1 MPPSRGKRP
10 PVISDVAACAGVS
23 VSTVSRYL
31 NGSRHLSAESA
42 EKIARAIELLGY
54 RPNLVAR
61 GLKRSSMQTIAVLST
76 NTTLLG
82 SAVTIQGIEDEARAH
97 GYSVMISKLD
107 QSSPVEVQK
116 VVDTVVALNPSG
128 VIVLKYDATAE
139 RALRILPADLPTVA
153 IGGAAEEERD
163 QVSLCEREGGQ
174 AMTEYLLSLGHATV
188 HHIGVPVRSEGTSR
202 TDGWEAALR
211 SRGLPMP
218 ESLSCG
224 WEASD
229 ARILGRELASREDV
243 TAVFVGNDELA
254 MGLIRGL
261 REAGRPVPETMSVVG
276 FDDHPLSDIWEPGLT
291 TYRQDFMTAGRT
303 AVDLIVSRIQ
313 AAKDGESLAPRLRE
327 VPGEI
332 VLRHSVQA
340 CGSAEDS
347 SEELA

>member
-31 NGSRHLSAESA
+31 NGSSHLSAESA

-82 SAVTIQGIEDEARAH
+82 SAVTIQGVEDEARTR

-107 QSSPVEVQK
+107 QSSPAEVQK

-139 RALRILPADLPTVA
+139 RALTLLPTDLPTVA
-153 IGGAAEEERD
+153 IGGAMEEERD

-211 SRGLPMP
+211 ARGLPTP
-218 ESLSCG
+218 APFGCG
-224 WEASD
+224 WEAAQ
-229 ARILGRELASREDV
+229 ARLLGRELAAREDI
-243 TAVFVGNDELA
+243 TAVFAGNDELA

-261 REAGRPVPETMSVVG
+261 REAGRPVPESVSVVG

-291 TYRQDFMTAGRT
+291 TYRQDFTTAGRT
-303 AVDLIVSRIQ
+303 AVDLIVTRIH
-313 AAKDGESLAPRLRE
+313 AAHNEEILAPRLRE
-327 VPGEI
+327 VPGDI
-332 VLRHSVQA
+332 VLRHSAQA
-340 CGSAEDS
+340 LGGAEVS
-347 SEELA
+347 P

>member
-1 MPPSRGKRP
+1 MTPSRGKRP

-31 NGSRHLSAESA
+31 NGSSHLSPESA

-82 SAVTIQGIEDEARAH
+82 SAVTIQGIEDEARAR

-107 QSSPVEVQK
+107 QTSPAEVQK

-128 VIVLKYDATAE
+128 VIVLKYDATAQ
-139 RALRILPADLPTVA
+139 RALHMLSADLPTVT
-153 IGGAAEEERD
+153 IGGAAEEARD

-174 AMTEYLLSLGHATV
+174 VMTEYLLSLGHATV

-202 TDGWEAALR
+202 TDGWEAALHAR
-211 SRGLPMP
+211 DLAVPP
-218 ESLSCG
+218 PLICG
-224 WEASD
+224 WEPSA
-229 ARILGRELASREDV
+229 ARLLGRELAAREDV
-243 TAVFVGNDELA
+243 SAVFAGNDELA

-261 REAGRPVPETMSVVG
+261 REAGRPVPGSVSVVG
-276 FDDHPLSDIWEPGLT
+276 FDDHPLADIWEPGLT
-291 TYRQDFMTAGRT
+291 TYRQDFAAAGRA
-303 AVDLIVSRIQ
+303 AVELMVSRVEGRQ
-313 AAKDGESLAPRLRE
+313 KSEELAPRLRE
-327 VPGEI
+327 IRG
-332 VLRHSVQA
+332 VLVARESAQA
-340 CGSAEDS
+340 PSSA
-347 SEELA
+347 ATP

>member
-1 MPPSRGKRP
+1 MTPLRGKRP

-31 NGSRHLSAESA
+31 NGSSHLSAESA

-54 RPNLVAR
+54 RPNLIAR

-82 SAVTIQGIEDEARAH
+82 SAVTIQGVEDEARTR

-107 QSSPVEVQK
+107 QSSPAEVQK

-128 VIVLKYDATAE
+128 VIVLKYDVTAE
-139 RALRILPADLPTVA
+139 RALTLLPAGLPTVA

-174 AMTEYLLSLGHATV
+174 AMTEYLLSLGHLNV
-188 HHIGVPVRSEGTSR
+188 HHIGVPVRAHGTSR

-211 SRGLPMP
+211 SRGLVAP
-218 ESLSCG
+218 EPFSCG
-224 WEASD
+224 WEAAQ
-229 ARILGRELASREDV
+229 ARLLGRKLASRKDI
-243 TAVFVGNDELA
+243 TAVFAGNDELA

-261 REAGRPVPETMSVVG
+261 REAGRAVPESMSVVG

-291 TYRQDFMTAGRT
+291 TYRQDFMSAGRM
-303 AVDLIVSRIQ
+303 AVDLIVSRLEAAQ
-313 AAKDGESLAPRLRE
+313 AEETLAPRLRE
-327 VPGEI
+327 VHGEI
-332 VLRHSVQA
+332 ILRQ
-340 CGSAEDS
+340 SAQMYDDK
-347 SEELA
+347 